1 MEKIVSAIPNLCE
14 GNNKEMIE
22 DIAEGLRSVPGL
34 ILLDISMDSSRNRT
48 VFAFTGAVEAI
59 FQGGFLL
66 YERALKDIDMRVHK
80 GEYPRIGALD
90 VFPFV
95 PIKDVTIEESIKLSV
110 KFAGEVAERFNVP
123 VYLFA
128 ESARFPIR
136 RDIDH
141 IRECEYEGLEE
152 RLRDSRWK
160 PDLGPDTFNP
170 DFGATIIGARHPL
183 VSFKVHFDTTD
194 TGLVRKVCREIQQSS
209 GGLSHVKSH
218 AGKATGSGF
227 AEMTVSV
234 SNHSVTPPF
243 KVLELI
249 RVMGTRYSLRIT
261 DVEMIGMI
269 PEKVFIDAALHYM
282 QISEFKSSRILEKS
296 ITEHFR

>member
-1 MEKIVSAIPNLCE
+1 MEKIVSVIPNLCE
-14 GNNKEMIE
+14 GKNKELIE
-22 DIAEGLRSVPGL
+22 SIEQELRAIPGL

-48 VFAFTGAVEAI
+48 VFAFTGEIDSI
-59 FQGGFLL
+59 FKGGFLL
-66 YERALKDIDMRVHK
+66 YERALKDIDMRTHK

-95 PIKDVTIEESIKLSV
+95 PIKDVTIEESVELSI
-110 KFAGEVAERFNVP
+110 KFANEVAEKFNIP
-123 VYLFA
+123 IYLFA
-128 ESARFPIR
+128 ESAQFPIR
-136 RDIDH
+136 KDIDH
-141 IRECEYEGLEE
+141 IRECEYEGLEA
-152 RLRDSRWK
+152 RLKDSRWR
-160 PDLGPDTFNP
+160 PDLGPDKFNP

-183 VSFKVHFDTTD
+183 VSFKVHFDSTRTD
-194 TGLVRKVCREIQQSS
+194 LVKKVCREIQYNS

-218 AGKATGSGF
+218 AGKTPDSGF

-243 KVLELI
+243 KVIELI
-249 RVMGTRYSLRIT
+249 KIMSSRYSLRIT

-269 PEKVFIDAALHYM
+269 PEQVFIDAALHYM

-296 ITEHFR
+296 IKEHF